1 MRKSILGLFILSII
15 TFPVLAQSV
24 SIKGTV
30 TDSVEKKNLV
40 NSVVSILT
48 QTDSVLAGFTRAD
61 KQGNFAINSV
71 KDGKY
76 ILMITH
82 PYMGDYFDRFE
93 IKDTKTIDFGNIYLT
108 PKAKLLQEVI
118 VKSGS
123 PIKIKGDTTI
133 YTADSFKVRQGA
145 NVEELLRRLP
155 GIQVDKDGKITAM
168 GEQVKKVLVDGEE
181 FFGSDP
187 GIATKN
193 LRADAVSEVQV
204 FDKKSDQAEFT
215 GIDDGV
221 KDKTIN
227 LKMKKKEGYFGK
239 IEAGGGLPDKYN
251 NALMLNKFKNKQK
264 MAAYATMGNVGK
276 TQLDWNDAQNYG
288 GGIDGLSSGVSD
300 DGGMYVSFNGDGE
313 DNYWNGQGG
322 IPQNWNG
329 GLHFSNKFGKDDKQS
344 FNSGYKFSKINSPAY
359 SSTYSKI
366 FLPDTSWNK

>member
-1 MRKSILGLFILSII
+1 MRKTIFALFLLLGIS
-15 TFPVLAQSV
+15 TFAFSQSA
-24 SIKGTV
+24 SIKGTI

-48 QTDSVLAGFTRAD
+48 QTDSLLKGFTRAD
-61 KQGNFAINSV
+61 KDGNFVIRSV

-82 PYMGDYFDRFE
+82 PFMGDYFDRLE
-93 IKDTKTIDFGNIYLT
+93 IKDAKDIELGSIFLT

-118 VKSGS
+118 VKSGL

-251 NALMLNKFKNKQK
+251 NALMINKFKNKQK

-276 TQLDWNDAQNYG
+276 TQIDWNDAQNYG
-288 GGIDGLSSGVSD
+288 DGIDGMSSGVSD
-300 DGGMYVSFNGDGE
+300 DGGMYISFNSDGE
-313 DNYWNGQGG
+313 ENYWNGQGG
-322 IPQNWNG
+322 IP
-329 GLHFSNKFGKDDKQS
+329 
-344 FNSGYKFSKINSPAY
+344 IN
-359 SSTYSKI
+359 
-366 FLPDTSWNK
+366 